1 VRSKKEEVRA
11 THHLSPLTSHLSR
24 LPPPFRLLPSAFCLL
39 TSLLTFVFDHLQP
52 VVYIRHLNDQSSTP
66 LTIGLTLLAQA
77 AGAKYPKAK

>member
-11 THHLSPLTSHLSR
+11 THHLSPLTPSPS
-24 LPPPFRLLPSAFCLL
+24 LLPSAFCLL

-77 AGAKYPKAK
+77 AGAKYPKSK